1 MDENTFD
8 ELAQRM
14 DACWFDIEHDPSS
27 CPLSIAGAS
36 GSQAP
41 LPLLDDPQKPNDVI
55 MQIILYDFCVVLL
68 VYVWLCLYLS

>member
-27 CPLSIAGAS
+27 CPVSIAGAS
-36 GSQAP
+36 GSEAP
-41 LPLLDDPQKPNDVI
+41 LPLKDDPQKPNDVI